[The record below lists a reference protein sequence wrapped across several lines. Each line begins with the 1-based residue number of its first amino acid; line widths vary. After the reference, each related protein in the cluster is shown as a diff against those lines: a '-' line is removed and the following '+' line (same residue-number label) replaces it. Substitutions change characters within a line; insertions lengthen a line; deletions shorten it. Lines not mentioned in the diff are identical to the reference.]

1 MRKSRAEAAETRD
14 RIVRTA
20 ADEFRLK
27 GIEGAG
33 LSDLMAAAGLTH
45 GGFYRHFE
53 SKDQLVAEAFSAAA
67 ASVKD
72 KLGAFT
78 AGAEPGHGL
87 EAAVFGYL
95 SAAHRD
101 DPTFGCPI
109 AALGSE
115 LVRQDPALRA
125 EATRHL
131 EEIVELIGAQ
141 LKRPSSPASRRKA
154 LSVLSTMVGALTLSR
169 LVTDDAM
176 SDAILEQAAN
186 DILARQGAAR
196 MSAKG
201 AWPSP
206 SG

>member
-1 MRKSRAEAAETRD
+1 VRKSKAEAADTRR

-33 LSDLMAAAGLTH
+33 LNDLMASAGLTH

-53 SKDQLVAEAFSAAA
+53 SKDQLVAEAFSVA
-67 ASVKD
+67 ASSVTD
-72 KLGAFT
+72 KLRAY
-78 AGAEPGHGL
+78 AADAEPGHGL
-87 EAAVFGYL
+87 EAAVLGYL
-95 SAAHRD
+95 STTHRD

-125 EATRHL
+125 DATRHI
-131 EEIVELIGAQ
+131 EEAVEVISAE
-141 LKRPSSPASRRKA
+141 LKRPFSPAARRKA

-176 SDAILEQAAN
+176 SDAILEQAAA
-186 DILARQGAAR
+186 DILARPGAAR
-196 MSAKG
+196 GAKG
-201 AWPSP
+201 A
-206 SG
+206 

>member
-1 MRKSRAEAAETRD
+1 MRKSKAEAAETRH

-20 ADEFRLK
+20 ADEFRVK

-33 LSDLMAAAGLTH
+33 LAGLMASAGLSH
-45 GGFYRHFE
+45 GGFYRHFA
-53 SKDQLVAEAFSAAA
+53 SKDQLIAEAFSAAA

-72 KLGAFT
+72 KLGAF
-78 AGAEPGHGL
+78 AADAEPGHGL
-87 EAAVFGYL
+87 EATVFGYL

-125 EATRHL
+125 DATRHL
-131 EEIVELIGAQ
+131 EELVDLISAQ
-141 LKRPSSPASRRKA
+141 LKRPSSAASRRKA

-169 LVTDDAM
+169 LVTDHDL
-176 SDAILEQAAN
+176 SEAILEQAAN
-186 DILARQGAAR
+186 DILARQGASRA
-196 MSAKG
+196 SAKG
-201 AWPSP
+201 A
-206 SG
+206 